1 MIINNYINVIKNSK
15 LFLGISED
23 EILSLLNC
31 LSPKIITFEKNEF
44 IVNIGDEIRNFGLI
58 LEGEAIIIKE
68 KADGNRVVMSVVK
81 KGDMF
86 GEMFVFSSKRTW
98 PVSVK
103 TQSSRKILFFTNSD
117 LITRC
122 GRNCSWHVGL
132 LRNFITLIS
141 DKSLTLNKKVEYL
154 TIKSVRGK
162 LCSYLYEQYRQSKN
176 STIILP
182 LNRNELADFLN
193 VSRPSLSRE
202 ICQLRDEG
210 VIDFHLST
218 FKIKNIEKLI
228 SYCDC

>member
-1 MIINNYINVIKNSK
+1 MVINNYINVIKNSK
-15 LFLGISED
+15 LFIDISEE

-31 LSPKIITFEKNEF
+31 LSPKIVTFEKNEF
-44 IVNIGDEIRNFGLI
+44 IVNVGDEIKHFGLI
-58 LEGEAIIIKE
+58 LKGEAIIIKE
-68 KADGNRVVMSVVK
+68 KADGNRVVMSVAK

-86 GEMFVFSSKRTW
+86 GEMFIFSSKKYW
-98 PVSVK
+98 PVTVK
-103 TQSSRKILFFTNSD
+103 SQSNCKILFFTNSD

-122 GRNCSWHVGL
+122 GRNCSWHVNL

-154 TIKSVRGK
+154 SIKSIRGK
-162 LCSYLYEQYRQSKN
+162 LCSYLYEQYIQCNN
-176 STIILP
+176 STFVLP

-202 ICQLRDEG
+202 ICKLRDEG

-218 FKIKNIEKLI
+218 FKIKNVDKLI
-228 SYCDC
+228 HYCDC